1 MTIDAKMTAN
11 DIRSAVAADASLKA
25 PAIKVLEA
33 RFKRGAM
40 KWRSLTTFAEFL
52 GFTSEERATKVQL
65 VEFITSKLGK
75 PKASKAAPKAAPKA
89 PKASQ
94 TSFAFVDDF
103 SDRLSSLSVPQL
115 KTARL
120 AMGTLTSS
128 KASPARSKGA
138 QTMLRNLGLG
148 A

>member
-33 RFKRGAM
+33 RFKRGSM

-75 PKASKAAPKAAPKA
+75 PKASKAAPKAPKA

-94 TSFAFVDDF
+94 ASFAFVDDF
-103 SDRLSSLSVPQL
+103 SDRLSSLSAPQL

-120 AMGTLTSS
+120 AMGTLSS
-128 KASPARSKGA
+128 PKASPARSKGA

>member
-33 RFKRGAM
+33 RFKRGSM

-75 PKASKAAPKAAPKA
+75 PKASKAAPKA

-94 TSFAFVDDF
+94 ASFAFVDDF
-103 SDRLSSLSVPQL
+103 SDRLSSLSAPQL

-120 AMGTLTSS
+120 AMGTLSS
-128 KASPARSKGA
+128 PKASPARSKGA

>member
-25 PAIKVLEA
+25 PAIKVLET
-33 RFKRGAM
+33 RFKRGSM

-75 PKASKAAPKAAPKA
+75 PKASKAAPKA

-94 TSFAFVDDF
+94 ASFAFVDDF
-103 SDRLSSLSVPQL
+103 SDRLSSLSAPQL

-120 AMGTLTSS
+120 AMGTLSS
-128 KASPARSKGA
+128 PKASPARSKGA

>member
-25 PAIKVLEA
+25 PAIKVLET
-33 RFKRGAM
+33 RFKRGSM

-75 PKASKAAPKAAPKA
+75 PKASKAAPKA

-94 TSFAFVDDF
+94 ASFAFVDDF

-120 AMGTLTSS
+120 AMGTLSS
-128 KASPARSKGA
+128 PKASPARSKGA

>member
-25 PAIKVLEA
+25 PAIKVLET
-33 RFKRGAM
+33 RFKRGSM

-75 PKASKAAPKAAPKA
+75 PKASKAAPKAPKA

-94 TSFAFVDDF
+94 ASFAFVDDF

-120 AMGTLTSS
+120 AMGTLSS
-128 KASPARSKGA
+128 PKASPARSKGA

>member
-33 RFKRGAM
+33 RFKRGSM

-75 PKASKAAPKAAPKA
+75 PKASKAAPKAPKA

-94 TSFAFVDDF
+94 ASFAFVDDF

-120 AMGTLTSS
+120 AMGTLSS
-128 KASPARSKGA
+128 PKASPARSKGA

>member
-33 RFKRGAM
+33 RFKRGSM

-75 PKASKAAPKAAPKA
+75 PKASKAAPKA

-94 TSFAFVDDF
+94 ASFAFVDDF

-120 AMGTLTSS
+120 AMGTLSS
-128 KASPARSKGA
+128 PKASPARSKGA